1 MSEILKEGT
10 SVTIKPGDDI
20 VASVVDELKAELKG
34 IVDGGLAKLTFDLS
48 GTKMIDSMGI
58 GILIATYNSLK
69 KRNVPMELV
78 RVSPEIA
85 SLLKNMRLNQYF
97 NIS

>member
-1 MSEILKEGT
+1 M
-10 SVTIKPGDDI
+10 TINPGGDI
-20 VASVVDELKAELKG
+20 VASVVNELKAELKG
-34 IVDGGLAKLTFDLS
+34 VVEGDLTTLVFDLAE
-48 GTKMIDSMGI
+48 TKMIDSMGI

-69 KRNVPMELV
+69 KRNVPMVLV
-78 RVSPEIA
+78 RVSPEIT

>member
-1 MSEILKEGT
+1 MSEILKEGGA
-10 SVTIKPGDDI
+10 VTIKPGCDI
-20 VASVVDELKAELKG
+20 VASVVDELKTDLKG
-34 IVDGGLAKLTFDLS
+34 IIEGGLAKLIIDLS
-48 GTKMIDSMGI
+48 DTKMIDSMGI

-69 KRNVPMELV
+69 KKNVPMELV

-97 NIS
+97 SIS

>member
-10 SVTIKPGDDI
+10 LVTIKPGQDI
-20 VASVVDELKAELKG
+20 VASTIDELKSELKG
-34 IVDGGLAKLTFDLS
+34 ILEGSPIKLIIDFSET
-48 GTKMIDSMGI
+48 TMIDSMGI

-69 KRNVPMELV
+69 KKSAQMELIH
-78 RVSPEIA
+78 VSAEIA

-97 NIS
+97 TIS